1 MMISWSKVKTNQN
14 IRCTLLKQNK
24 KNWVRAYL
32 IYDFK
37 QQFLEFKTVIQKKK
51 KKELDYASLVYS
63 KKKKKKNCFCNQ
75 SYMEENWKFSIQPTK
90 LRHFFFL
97 ITSKLRN
104 LTIMSFGGFMSKHVI
119 NSLLDTTLQ
128 GWQNPIQP
136 VNPTRLTY
144 L

>member
-1 MMISWSKVKTNQN
+1 MMISWSKVKTNYN

-24 KNWVRAYL
+24 KNQVRAYL

-37 QQFLEFKTVIQKKK
+37 QQFLEFKTVIQKKE
-51 KKELDYASLVYS
+51 ELDSASLVYS
-63 KKKKKKNCFCNQ
+63 KKKKNCFCNQ
-75 SYMEENWKFSIQPTK
+75 SYTEENWKFSIQPTK

-97 ITSKLRN
+97 ITTKLRN
-104 LTIMSFGGFMSKHVI
+104 LRIMFFGGFMSKHVI

-136 VNPTRLTY
+136 VNPTRLIY